1 MLFETEK
8 ILLKSYYSNVLYH
21 NTYKIQDYDYII
33 HNNINLMP
41 DFLFNSYYMF
51 SSIRSRTLI
60 LKLLSFTSYRVQ
72 YKHTV
77 ETMYFISDDS
87 EHNIK
92 MFNKLFSES
101 LESLDNYFIE
111 NCILHMLYN
120 KSQSILDDMLYY
132 FKNISPPD
140 STRSKNYIRLF
151 NGMVDYYENTYDTTK
166 LTEIVNYLTG

>member
-8 ILLKSYYSNVLYH
+8 ILLKSYYSNILYH

-33 HNNINLMP
+33 HNIKLMP
-41 DFLFNSYYMF
+41 DFLFNSYFMF

-72 YKHTV
+72 YKHKV

-101 LESLDNYFIE
+101 SEDYFIE
-111 NCILHMLYN
+111 NSILHMLYN
-120 KSQSILDDMLYY
+120 KSETVLDDMVYY

-151 NGMVDYYENTYDTTK
+151 NRFVDCYENIHDTTK